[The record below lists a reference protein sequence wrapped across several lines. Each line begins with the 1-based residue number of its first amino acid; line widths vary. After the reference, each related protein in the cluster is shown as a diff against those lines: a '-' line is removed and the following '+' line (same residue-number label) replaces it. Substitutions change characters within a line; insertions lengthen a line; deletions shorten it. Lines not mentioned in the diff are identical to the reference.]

1 MAIFPSILL
10 IKKKKSFYFQF
21 LMNWKRNSTYPES
34 KQTIIFGTPTKARK
48 SESNNYN
55 TNHFWSSSQE
65 VKVFAY
71 HQPHAIT
78 HQTKPKKKKKE
89 SKLWQT

>member
-1 MAIFPSILL
+1 
-10 IKKKKSFYFQF
+10 
-21 LMNWKRNSTYPES
+21 MNWKRNSTYPES

-78 HQTKPKKKKKE
+78 HQTKPKKKKRV
-89 SKLWQT
+89 QTLANLVDMLKNPTHI